1 MVKTAALHQTTYR
14 YATLL
19 AEGTDR
25 LDAGPNWTVPTD
37 IGHCAVCSLKRPDSR
52 LQRRFRNVELAT
64 FVVMLRRPEG
74 RAMSSPPCTLNHSP
88 GATNPLTAVDYRDR
102 KGGINDLA
110 YPPTLPR

>member
-74 RAMSSPPCTLNHSP
+74 MAMSSPPCTINHSP
-88 GATNPLTAVDYRDR
+88 DPTNPLTPHICLVL
-102 KGGINDLA
+102 KCCVKDLE
-110 YPPTLPR
+110 YP